1 MDVVGQDVQIAHSD
15 LLQGGLFLSHEVVT
29 NFECTDFRCS

>member
-15 LLQGGLFLSHEVVT
+15 LLQGGLFLSHEVIT
-29 NFECTDFRCS
+29 NFKYKDLMV

>member
-15 LLQGGLFLSHEVVT
+15 LLQGGLFLSHESIT
-29 NFECTDFRCS
+29 NLKYKDLMV